1 MNNIVLGKEIKK
13 SRLVIYSREENRS
26 GGLAAP
32 PAPGPGPPP
41 ANPLSVFLLF

>member
-26 GGLAAP
+26 GGLVTP
-32 PAPGPGPPP
+32 PLPGPGPPP
-41 ANPLSVFLLF
+41 ANPRSVFLLF

>member
-26 GGLAAP
+26 GGLVTPHPQAQALLP
-32 PAPGPGPPP
+32 QT
-41 ANPLSVFLLF
+41 LSLSFLLF